1 MKISAVYWLWLLLLG
16 AIVMGLAGCASD
28 DPENESVRPWNS
40 PPSWQGTMPIQNEQ
54 HGE

>member
-1 MKISAVYWLWLLLLG
+1 MKISAVSLVWLLLLA
-16 AIVMGLAGCASD
+16 AIAMGVAGCASD

-40 PPSWQGTMPIQNEQ
+40 PEGYENQMPIQNEE